1 MRIEYWNGYQM
12 YEYSCKPEYQYLS
25 QCFKY
30 LLPSW
35 KDYLDYIVLRTNE
48 DIVVGILGYTVLQT
62 FGLFFIS
69 VHPKY
74 KRRGI
79 SKELLRKFFEK
90 YEKYKHVV
98 PMYISHYS
106 DEDGVK
112 YVYPQIIKLAKE
124 FQIEPLNMHQSHCK
138 KGE

>member
-1 MRIEYWNGYQM
+1 MKIEYWNGQTM
-12 YEYSCKPEYQYLS
+12 YANSCKPKYQYLA

-35 KDYLDYIVLRTNE
+35 KDYLEYIVLITNE
-48 DIVVGILGYTVLQT
+48 DIVVGILGYCVLQT
-62 FGLFFIS
+62 FGLSFIS
-69 VHPKY
+69 THSKY

-79 SKELLRKFFEK
+79 SKELLRKFFELYK
-90 YEKYKHVV
+90 EKYSNI

-106 DEDGVK
+106 DEDGIK
-112 YVYPQIIKLAKE
+112 YVYPQIVKLAEE